1 MGFLSTYNNEFRTL
15 QTVKG
20 SLNIH
25 KTLDNLSPE
34 LKQFCLDTNLSL
46 KAAFYLWKN
55 DYDKI
60 PVCNVCGKP
69 VIFDGKRFHN
79 YCSKECQSKDRK
91 SATQKM
97 KETNLLRY
105 GSTCSLN
112 NEDVRAKAKETLK
125 RNYGVEVPAQSDTVR
140 DKMKSTSLEKYGVD
154 NPAKNEKVK
163 NKIAET
169 NLERYGNICSLQ
181 SEENLEKK
189 RQTMIQKYGDESFRN
204 NLKREQTTLNR
215 YGVKCVLQLPNVIET
230 IKESKASNIAEFEK
244 QNNVVECSKLMET
257 YKGRWL
263 DVITP
268 VRFKNRLFIRIS
280 DIPKIEQW
288 CENSKSLRTSNEE
301 QDLFDFVRSIYSG
314 VIIKNDRQIIKPK
327 EIDIYIPEKKV
338 GIEFDGLFWHSDYH
352 LKEQDLH
359 LQKTIMCEQQG
370 IRLMHIFEDEWL
382 QKPEIIKSM
391 IKSALG
397 IYDKKYYARK
407 LKLYKPT
414 FQEAK
419 EFFTHNH
426 IQGYSAASYYLALK
440 DGDTIVQC
448 VSIGKNRFKKNKDF
462 ELIRMASLLNVQV
475 EGGFSRLIKNALKD
489 LNISSIESYV
499 DRRLF
504 SGNGYKS
511 SGWTV
516 IGESKPRYFYTDFER
531 RFNRLM
537 FTKEECL
544 KRWSKYGPE
553 MTEIEMCREH
563 RLYRIYDCG
572 TIKMSYSKQTCV
584 VQNHTS

>member
-1 MGFLSTYNNEFRTL
+1 MGIFSNYDNEFKTL
-15 QTVKG
+15 QTIKDA
-20 SLNIH
+20 LNVH
-25 KTLDNLSPE
+25 KTLDDLSPE
-34 LKQFCLDTNLSL
+34 LKQFCLDNSLSL

-55 DYDKI
+55 NYYKI
-60 PVCNVCGKP
+60 PVCNVCGKS
-69 VIFDGKRFHN
+69 VMFNGKRFTN

-91 SATQKM
+91 NVAQKM

-112 NEDVRAKAKETLK
+112 NKDIKAKAKETLK
-125 RNYGVEVPAQSDTVR
+125 RNYGVEIPAQSDTIKN
-140 DKMKSTSLEKYGVD
+140 KMKSTSLEKYGVD
-154 NPAKNEKVK
+154 NPAKNKDVK

-169 NLERYGNICSLQ
+169 NLKKYGNICSLQ
-181 SEENLEKK
+181 CEENLEKK

-204 NLKREQTTLNR
+204 TPKREQTTLNK
-215 YGVKCVLQLPNVIET
+215 YGVKCVLQLPNVIEA

-244 QNNVVECSKLMET
+244 QNNVVEYSKLIET
-257 YKGRWL
+257 YKGHWL

-268 VRFKNRLFIRIS
+268 IRFKNRLFVKTS
-280 DIPKIEQW
+280 DISKIEQY

-301 QDLFDFVRSIYSG
+301 QELFEFVRSVYSG
-314 VIIKNDRQIIKPK
+314 VIIKNDRQVIKPK

-359 LQKTIMCEQQG
+359 LQKTIMCEQQD

-382 QKPEIIKSM
+382 QKPEVVKSM

-397 IYDKKYYARK
+397 VYDKRYYARK
-407 LKLYKPT
+407 LELYKPT

-419 EFFTHNH
+419 EFFNHNH

-475 EGGFSRLIKNALKD
+475 EGGFSRLIKNALKE
-489 LNISSIESYV
+489 LKIGSIESYV

-504 SGNGYKS
+504 SGKGYRS
-511 SGWTV
+511 SGWSI

-537 FTKEECL
+537 FTKGECL
-544 KRWSKYGPE
+544 KRWPECGPE

-572 TIKMSYSKQTCV
+572 TIKMNFSST
-584 VQNHTS
+584 N